1 MKLIRYGEPNQE
13 RPGLLDNFGKLR
25 DLSQV
30 IPDLGGEYLQ
40 PDSIQRLREL
50 DVSGLPMSMV
60 IRLIAPLLIKF
71 AK

>member
-1 MKLIRYGEPNQE
+1 MKLIRYGEPNKE

-30 IPDLGGEYLQ
+30 ITDLTGEYLL

-50 DVSGLPMSMV
+50 DVNGLPEV
-60 IRLIAPLLIKF
+60 NGIRVLAPV
-71 AK
+71 